1 MKVIKFGGTSVGSVE
16 SLRNVKA
23 IIDSYPQPV
32 VVVVSA
38 LGGITDKLI
47 STARAAAKGNKEYK
61 ELYGQIVERHHD
73 IIANVVPEDKKI
85 QILEAV
91 NTLLG
96 ELSDLYRG
104 LELIRDLSQRTL
116 DVIVSYGERMSSLIV
131 TSMIKGAWRYD
142 SREFIKTVSRNGS
155 HVVDNRLTEKLVRH
169 TLGSLDFNV
178 AVVPGFISTD
188 EEGHVTNLGR
198 GGSDYTAAI
207 LAAALDAEILEIWTD
222 VDGFLTADPRVV
234 KSTKVID
241 KLSFTQAIE
250 LCNFGAKVVYPP
262 TIFPVYHKNIPIA
275 VKNTFNP
282 EAPGSRICEKESNDG
297 KQRFTGVS
305 SISDTCLITVSGL
318 SAASRGGVNA
328 RIFNTL
334 ARNGVSLLLI
344 SQDTADDSAT
354 SFVVKENESAEAMK
368 VLREEFVGDFNRGH
382 MADVSAIHQLATVA
396 VVGENLHRSQ
406 TPAVT
411 SLFEALDREDLR
423 VDAISAGNSE
433 STISFTVEQRRL
445 VDALDAV
452 HAQLFC

>member
-1 MKVIKFGGTSVGSVE
+1 MKVLKFGGTSVGSAE
-16 SLRNVKA
+16 SLRNVNA
-23 IIDSYPQPV
+23 IVDSYSQPV
-32 VVVVSA
+32 IIVVSA

-47 STARAAAKGNKEYK
+47 ATARAAAKGNSEYK

-73 IIANVVPEDKKI
+73 IISGVVPQDKKA
-85 QILEAV
+85 QVLGAV

-96 ELSDLYRG
+96 ELGDLYRG
-104 LELIRDLSQRTL
+104 LDLIRDLSQRTL

-142 SREFIKTVSRNGS
+142 SREFIKTISRNGS
-155 HVVDNRLTEKLVRH
+155 HVVDNQLTEKLVRR
-169 TLGSLDFNV
+169 TLGPRDFNV

-188 EEGHVTNLGR
+188 SEGHITNLGR

-207 LAAALDAEILEIWTD
+207 IAAALDAEILEIWTD
-222 VDGFLTADPRVV
+222 VDGFLTADPRIV
-234 KSTKVID
+234 KGTKVID

-262 TIFPVYHKNIPIA
+262 TIFPVYHKNIPILI
-275 VKNTFNP
+275 KNTFNP
-282 EAPGSRICEKESNDG
+282 EAPGSSICEKSGSDG

-318 SAASRGGVNA
+318 SSASRGGVNA

-334 ARNGVSLLLI
+334 SRNGVSLLLI

-354 SFVVKENESAEAMK
+354 SFVVKENECQQAMK

-382 MADVSAIHQLATVA
+382 MAEVSALHHLATIA

-411 SLFEALDREDLR
+411 SLFEALDNEDLR

-445 VDALDAV
+445 TEALDAV